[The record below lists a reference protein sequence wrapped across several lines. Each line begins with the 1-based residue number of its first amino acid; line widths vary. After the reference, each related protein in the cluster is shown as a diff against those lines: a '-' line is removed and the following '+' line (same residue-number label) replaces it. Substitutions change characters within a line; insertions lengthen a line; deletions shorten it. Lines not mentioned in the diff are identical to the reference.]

1 MGNERKI
8 HWRSWDFLSK
18 PKKDGGMGFRDLRSF
33 NLAMLAKKGWR
44 LIQDQDSILFQCL
57 KARYFPRCNFLDTV
71 VSPNCSYTWK
81 SIMAAVTILKS
92 GRY

>member
-1 MGNERKI
+1 
-8 HWRSWDFLSK
+8 
-18 PKKDGGMGFRDLRSF
+18 MGFRDLRSF